1 MKNILKLILISF
13 FVFISYASGEVIKFS
28 SSTYEG
34 EIKNGKAH
42 GFGTLTFTDGT
53 KYVGQFKKN
62 IIHGN
67 GKYMDLDGN
76 ITSGKWTHGK
86 IKKKIDINNREIVK
100 LDRLTGKV
108 NYFETKGSG
117 GNNLWFEAVP
127 KVLSDEEIASANK
140 SNIEL
145 DIFDMPSV
153 FSTDYGDED
162 KIKELLAEK
171 TEKVLAEDNQLN
183 NGSSKN
189 GLSKIAKN
197 NNIVYVLTEKG
208 QRDKQSS
215 ERVATNTSGQTETKV
230 ATSSSSSSSGSSS
243 GSGSGC

>member
-1 MKNILKLILISF
+1 MHNIFKLIVISF
-13 FVFISYASGEVIKFS
+13 FIFISYASGEVIKFS

-34 EIKNGKAH
+34 ELKNGKAH

-53 KYVGQFKKN
+53 KYVGEFKKN

-86 IKKKIDINNREIVK
+86 IRKKIDNNNREVLK
-100 LDRLTGKV
+100 LNRLTGKV

-127 KVLSDEEIASANK
+127 KVVSAEEMAAAANK

-145 DIFDMPSV
+145 DIFDTPSV
-153 FSTDYGDED
+153 FSIDYGNED

-171 TEKVLAEDNQLN
+171 IEKVSAEDNKLN
-183 NGSSKN
+183 NGS
-189 GLSKIAKN
+189 SKIAKN

-215 ERVATNTSGQTETKV
+215 EQAASNTTGQTETQV
-230 ATSSSSSSSGSSS
+230 ATSSSSSSSGSGGSG

>member
-1 MKNILKLILISF
+1 MRNIFKLIVISF
-13 FVFISYASGEVIKFS
+13 FIFTSYASSEVIKFS

-34 EIKNGKAH
+34 ELKNGKAH

-53 KYVGQFKKN
+53 KYVGEFKKN

-67 GKYMDLDGN
+67 GKYIDLDGN

-86 IKKKIDINNREIVK
+86 IRKKIDINNREVVK
-100 LDRLTGKV
+100 LNILTGKV

-127 KVLSDEEIASANK
+127 KVVSAEEIAAANQ

-145 DIFDMPSV
+145 DIFDTPSV
-153 FSTDYGDED
+153 FSTDYGNED

-171 TEKVLAEDNQLN
+171 IEKVSAEDNKLN
-183 NGSSKN
+183 NGS
-189 GLSKIAKN
+189 SKIAKN

-215 ERVATNTSGQTETKV
+215 EQTASNTTGQTETQV
-230 ATSSSSSSSGSSS
+230 ATSSSSSGSGGSG